1 MMKQFFLLI
10 LSLFSLSIS
19 AQNHEVAQSSD
30 EDTTAMDIPVIADF
44 SKNDT
49 TVYTELHH
57 KYKVNGS
64 DTVTVHDYVNNYML
78 IVKDSTSNSYT
89 IEFAPSRCDFDSEEP
104 TMADSIAKAY
114 WDNLDRITFMTD
126 EYGKV
131 TKLKDWK
138 SVRDVTRKAYERSID
153 ILMSSAGGKLL
164 NRDTLIEV
172 FTDQTETEEG
182 VMGQLSFLEQLFG
195 LYGKAFT
202 EGTKDIED
210 EQNGYPAKIFV
221 MASYETEE
229 LKEFYED
236 EEASE
241 DDYFIATATEM
252 KVPVKDVMGLGA
264 DVATSIMSDSV
275 LEDPEKLKE
284 ELVAEAEGKGDV
296 TVSLL
301 ETYGFFYNGWPKISW
316 QKKVVEAPAYNMK
329 EVDCVYTDWKRI
341 RWNNY

>member
-1 MMKQFFLLI
+1 MRRLLFI
-10 LSLFSLSIS
+10 VFTLFITTAIS
-19 AQNHEVAQSSD
+19 AQNEAV
-30 EDTTAMDIPVIADF
+30 EDTLAADDIPVIADF

-57 KYKVNGS
+57 KYKINGS

-78 IVKDSTSNSYT
+78 IVKDSTSSSYT
-89 IEFAPSRCDFDSEEP
+89 IEFVPSRCDFNSEKP
-104 TMADSIAKAY
+104 TLADSAAKVR
-114 WDNLDRITFMTD
+114 WENLGRITFMTD

-138 SVRDVTRKAYERSID
+138 SVRDVIRKAYEKSVD
-153 ILMSSAGGKLL
+153 VLMNSAGGKLF
-164 NRDTLIEV
+164 NRDTFIDT
-172 FTDQTETEEG
+172 FTDQTQTEED

-210 EQNGYPAKIFV
+210 EQDGYPAKIFV
-221 MASYETEE
+221 LASYETEE

-241 DDYFIATATEM
+241 DDYFIATTTEM
-252 KVPVKDVMGLGA
+252 KIPMKDAMGVGV
-264 DVATSIMSDSV
+264 DVATAIMSDSV
-275 LEDPEKLKE
+275 VEDPEKLKE
-284 ELVAEAEGKGDV
+284 ELTAEVEGKGDF
-296 TVSLL
+296 TVSLM

-316 QKKVVEAPAYNMK
+316 QKKVVEAPAYNIK
-329 EVDCVYTDWKRI
+329 EEDCVYTDWKRY